1 MNIINNMSTKI
12 RSGKC
17 LGDACG
23 LFGIKPSAC
32 PHVGPHSAPYC
43 VCQAPQSSCADTAV
57 PGEREM
63 DFSGVSAAV
72 IYGPSV
78 GGVCQGLGQRG

>member
-17 LGDACG
+17 LGDARG

-32 PHVGPHSAPYC
+32 PHVSPHSAPYC
-43 VCQAPQSSCADTAV
+43 V
-57 PGEREM
+57 
-63 DFSGVSAAV
+63 
-72 IYGPSV
+72 
-78 GGVCQGLGQRG
+78 QRGASGRGGGGGFLKGCWASEAPSHA